1 MRLAWVENH
10 RNAAVEWS
18 QRGADDWL
26 TDIFVAPALRLKP
39 GVTQDI
45 RQHVRAE
52 FEKDGWAI
60 SVKIDPDFDLTV
72 FAMKDDL
79 AVQLQTGNMSR
90 APYDLLK
97 LQYLYTSNKIVSAA
111 LALPTKTGAAAL
123 GSNIAHADRVWK
135 ELQLFKHIITVP
147 ILVLAFE

>member
-1 MRLAWVENH
+1 MRLAWVHDHN
-10 RNAAVEWS
+10 NAAAEWG
-18 QRGADDWL
+18 RRELDDWL
-26 TDIFVAPALRLKP
+26 TDIFAVPALSLRP

-60 SVKIDPDFDLTV
+60 SVKIDADFDLTV

-97 LQYLYTSNKIVSAA
+97 LEYLFKSNKIASAA

-123 GSNIAHADRVWK
+123 GSNIAHADRVCK

-147 ILVLAFE
+147 ILVVAFE